1 MHPIEIPRRYLDW
14 VEARR
19 GRRHIFER
27 LDLARTAL
35 LVIDMQNGF
44 LIPGYSP
51 LEVPG
56 LSAIVPNINRLA
68 RASREHGVLVVWTQ
82 QTYTEEWR
90 SWARN
95 FASPGM
101 RDRIIA
107 ETVVGAHGFAIHES
121 LEVAPGD
128 LRVVKRRS
136 SAFTPGASDLHERL
150 VEAGRDTLII
160 TGTLTNVCCEATAR
174 DAMLMNYDTVFV
186 ADANGAGATRS
197 IPRPWSTCS
206 SSSPTC
212 GPPERWSGSSRRA
225 LPIPEPG
232 PRRPHLRDRGQP
244 CPHGPRRPSSR
255 PRAGSPPYH
264 GVLGRTV
271 GVLQFPH
278 GARESRNG
286 TRCCE
291 RTRTLC
297 GRRAGTVR
305 RLGCRHPAV
314 RLACALDR
322 A

>member
-56 LSAIVPNINRLA
+56 LAAIVPNINRLA

-95 FASPGM
+95 FASPEM
-101 RDRIIA
+101 RDPIIA
-107 ETVVGAHGFAIHES
+107 ETTVGAHGFAIHES
-121 LEVAPGD
+121 LEVAPTD

-136 SAFTPGASDLHERL
+136 SAFTAGASDLHERL

-186 ADANGAGATRS
+186 ADANGARSDEEHTAT
-197 IPRPWSTCS
+197 
-206 SSSPTC
+206 
-212 GPPERWSGSSRRA
+212 
-225 LPIPEPG
+225 L
-232 PRRPHLRDRGQP
+232 
-244 CPHGPRRPSSR
+244 
-255 PRAGSPPYH
+255 
-264 GVLGRTV
+264 VNM
-271 GVLQFPH
+271 LQFF
-278 GARESRNG
+278 ADV
-286 TRCCE
+286 
-291 RTRTLC
+291 RTTAEVEQLIETS
-297 GRRAGTVR
+297 AA
-305 RLGCRHPAV
+305 PA
-314 RLACALDR
+314 
-322 A
+322 